1 MRELAENTVPAAQ
14 MGLVV
19 QSSAMELQSL
29 QSRRHITCFALKYL
43 SKGLQCGS
51 EIVLSSIGLIQVFRI
66 TRDITCREY
75 KLKYETPNYNYNAS
89 VWAHLSRQGSL

>member
-1 MRELAENTVPAAQ
+1 MGELAENTVPAAQ

-19 QSSAMELQSL
+19 QSSAVELQSL

-51 EIVLSSIGLIQVFRI
+51 EVVLSSVGLIQVFRI
-66 TRDITCREY
+66 TCDITCRECL
-75 KLKYETPNYNYNAS
+75 LKYEIPNHKYNTS
-89 VWAHLSRQGSL
+89 VWTDLSRQGSL